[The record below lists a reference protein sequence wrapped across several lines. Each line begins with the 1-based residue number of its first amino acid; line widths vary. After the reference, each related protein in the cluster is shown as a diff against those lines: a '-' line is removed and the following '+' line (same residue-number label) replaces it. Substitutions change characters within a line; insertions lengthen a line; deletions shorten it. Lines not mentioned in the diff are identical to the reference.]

1 MLQCTLGYS
10 LSIYNHK
17 SLLSELI
24 TFQQWPAMDDYI
36 DGPDMGWVHLVLPSI
51 IKHSIMTSYPNP
63 LYVIGAHR
71 VYSASYVRIQRA
83 NINRILFNVTIDL
96 MFSKIVL
103 YIGLCGVSCVYVF
116 FFFPGAL
123 FLCVLV
129 KHVSVI
135 VTPIKFLN
143 LESMFYITYITNNH
157 NVICVF
163 LQGCISRISNF
174 KCWSHQYM
182 EPDFVHN
189 WACRCPSNWTVQD
202 LKQIQC
208 WLHKSI
214 C

>member
-17 SLLSELI
+17 SRLSELI
-24 TFQQWPAMDDYI
+24 TLQQWPAMDDYI
-36 DGPDMGWVHLVLPSI
+36 DGPDMGWLHLVLPSI

-63 LYVIGAHR
+63 LYVIGAHG
-71 VYSASYVRIQRA
+71 VYSATYVSIQRA

-116 FFFPGAL
+116 FFFLVLYL

-129 KHVSVI
+129 KHVSFI

-143 LESMFYITYITNNH
+143 LESWIYVLYYIYH
-157 NVICVF
+157 QKSQCHMCVSTRMHIKNIK
-163 LQGCISRISNF
+163 LQVLVTSIHGAWLCSLLSL
-174 KCWSHQYM
+174 QM
-182 EPDFVHN
+182 P
-189 WACRCPSNWTVQD
+189 
-202 LKQIQC
+202 KQ
-208 WLHKSI
+208 LNSARS
-214 C
+214 